1 MCSGHGP
8 AWPSRLGRVN
18 IRREDRLRGSVDV
31 LEDSDDEKLKTK
43 GN

>member
-18 IRREDRLRGSVDV
+18 TRTEDRLKGSVDI
-31 LEDSDDEKLKTK
+31 LEDSDDKKTKTK
-43 GN
+43 GI